1 MYYVSEFNTRPDS
14 IVNASYIDYSSA
26 IPALGRSIN
35 G

>member
-1 MYYVSEFNTRPDS
+1 MYYLTELQTRPDG

-26 IPALGRSIN
+26 ITALGRSIN